1 MSELIVVSFE
11 DKFKAEQVLLD
22 LLKLEQTNLTS
33 LEDAV
38 VVVKNAEGKIR
49 VKAYHDLLEPVPELG
64 NDLWGGVISAIVFH
78 RTIKINQG
86 VFDADFL
93 TDVETSLTPDSSA
106 LFVVVSAGTSAT
118 VVAELSNTG
127 GTLLRTPLPEAAPQ
141 QLKAAVKA
149 IDRSGGA
156 PPSFM

>member
-1 MSELIVVSFE
+1 MSELIVVSFD
-11 DKFKAEQVLLD
+11 DKFKAEQALLN
-22 LLKLEQTNLTS
+22 LLKLEQANLAS

-38 VVVKNAEGKIR
+38 VVVKNAEGKVR

-93 TDVETSLTPDSSA
+93 TDVEASLTPNSSA
-106 LFVVVSAGTSAT
+106 LFVVVSADTSEP
-118 VVAELSNTG
+118 VVAELSNVG
-127 GTLLRTPLPEAAPQ
+127 GTLLRTPLPEVAHQ
-141 QLKAAVKA
+141 QLKNGVKA
-149 IDRSGGA
+149 VRQ
-156 PPSFM
+156 